1 MNNKK
6 ISASTWAQRAQAELG
21 AQKRFQ
27 HLIKEFVDH
36 KIKPKIIR
44 LAVEAYNDERK
55 HALICADIAR
65 NLGHETGYELP
76 DGSERSFVK
85 PWAHLKD
92 SRKKLV
98 LDMVFMCCI
107 TETINASLLNT
118 LYAYSKKSELGKI
131 LNQIFKDEVKHGKL
145 GWAFLSAE
153 SKINSCGYISEY
165 LPEMFELAIND
176 DLLLPIVTHEANQS
190 DLLKKGVL
198 PVSYRREQFNETFIT
213 VILPAF
219 NKFNIDTRGAKS
231 WHQNKKWAKTTRLDG
246 SNKRASL

>member
-1 MNNKK
+1 MSNKEL
-6 ISASTWAQRAQAELG
+6 SASTWAQRAQAELG

-65 NLGHETGYELP
+65 SLGHETGYELP
-76 DGSERSFVK
+76 IGSGESFEK

-92 SRKKLV
+92 SRKRLV

-118 LYAYSKKSELGKI
+118 LYAYSKKSELGKV

-145 GWAFLSAE
+145 GWAFLE
-153 SKINSCGYISEY
+153 VETKLNTCDYISEY

-176 DLLLPIVTHEANQS
+176 DLLLPILNHEPGQN
-190 DLLKKGVL
+190 DLLQNGAL
-198 PVSYRREQFNETFIT
+198 PVSYRREQFKETFNT

-219 NKFNIDTRGAKS
+219 NKYNIDTEGAES
-231 WHQNKKWAKTTRLDG
+231 WYQNKKWA
-246 SNKRASL
+246 NKAHLGDSSKRVGL